1 MNHPAQILNL
11 IMTGQKNWLLILSK
25 GYRAFGPT
33 FHLMYDNLPIVKN
46 NIASLNQFQTIN
58 ISALGKSL
66 YQMKSSICVLDIVPT
81 KFLKK
86 GFPTV
91 GPIMLPIIYSC
102 LISGKFQNCLKHAVI
117 QPILK
122 KTKSGSLITQLF

>member
-1 MNHPAQILNL
+1 
-11 IMTGQKNWLLILSK
+11 
-25 GYRAFGPT
+25 
-33 FHLMYDNLPIVKN
+33 MYDNLPIVKN

-86 GFPTV
+86 RFPHCWSDHVTNY
-91 GPIMLPIIYSC
+91 L
-102 LISGKFQNCLKHAVI
+102 
-117 QPILK
+117 
-122 KTKSGSLITQLF
+122 QLSDLGQIPKLC